1 MPDEDALGA
10 EYECIEKDMS
20 LNKSNLFD
28 LIDISSRLFVSP
40 EDTIDEYSVL
50 LESKSNLK
58 YPTVENR
65 FWSICQKIAR

>member
-28 LIDISSRLFVSP
+28 LIDIYSRLFMSP
-40 EDTIDEYSVL
+40 EDTLDEYSVL

-58 YPTVENR
+58 SSTVENLSC
-65 FWSICQKIAR
+65 SICQKIAR